1 MFAPVD
7 SSLELV
13 PGLMTVAGDKASL
26 AKLVR
31 FHVALGTA
39 TATSAST
46 AAARE
51 ASRLFTPSLANA
63 TAEERSALSGERYAS
78 GPRLRTL
85 LDSEHERDRDGGR
98 AAMAITVQVAA
109 AAHPGSSSG
118 SGGGGGSGFRV
129 FLGPGGGKKE
139 RVGGVDLF
147 LGAFASEVVL
157 PDLNA
162 VNGVVHGISGVM
174 TYPGYKKP
182 KPRYS

>member
-31 FHVALGTA
+31 FHVALGTL

-51 ASRLFTPSLANA
+51 SSRLFTPSLANA

-78 GPRLRTL
+78 GPRLWTL

-98 AAMAITVQVAA
+98 AAMTITVQVAA
-109 AAHPGSSSG
+109 AAHPGSSS
-118 SGGGGGSGFRV
+118 GGGGSGFRV